1 MWLAV
6 TSILAAKSG
15 WYRLMRQYPDR
26 NEGPVLVLRFQS
38 GRLGGVSMSRILRLT
53 PCPSGLRVGIWKLFG
68 PFSKDF
74 FVPWD
79 EIRIER
85 RSRFIFKVADLR
97 FGNGVG
103 KLSLFGHVADRL
115 ARSVPGHW
123 PEAGPFPEETKSQ
136 ALWEVLKIWA
146 VGTIFAALFFIVVP
160 MLAAPKGGRPPIA
173 VAILFPAIVL
183 GVRALFS
190 YFARIKRD
198 TF

>member
-1 MWLAV
+1 
-6 TSILAAKSG
+6 
-15 WYRLMRQYPDR
+15 
-26 NEGPVLVLRFQS
+26 
-38 GRLGGVSMSRILRLT
+38 MSRILRLD

-85 RSRFIFKVADLR
+85 KNWFLFKVAELR
-97 FGNGVG
+97 FGNDVG

-123 PEAGPFPEETKSQ
+123 PEAGSFPKESKSQ
-136 ALWEVLKIWA
+136 ALWEVLKVWA
-146 VGTIFAALFFIVVP
+146 AGTVFAALFFTIVP
-160 MLAAPKGGRPPIA
+160 MFAAPKGARPPIA
-173 VAILFPAIVL
+173 VAIFFPAIVL

-190 YFARIKRD
+190 YFARIRRD
-198 TF
+198 PL